1 MFSRSKKMLALVY
14 PPVDNGSSDDNEENP
29 EKNLTQVISPH
40 EIDKLLQML
49 DDDILDEV
57 NTI

>member
-14 PPVDNGSSDDNEENP
+14 PPVDSGSSDDNEENP